1 MRLNKYLAQAG
12 IASRRAAD
20 RLIATGEVRVNGLVV
35 TAMGVDVGEDDA
47 VDISGDPVSAPE
59 PAIVYLLNKPK
70 GVISSASD
78 DKGRRTVVDLIRDR
92 RRLYPVGRLD
102 RDTTGALLVTNRG
115 ELTHKL
121 THPKYGVKR
130 RYIAQVRGQ
139 LPREAA
145 GKLKRG
151 LRLADGMKVR
161 ASIKFLDRRGG
172 MFLYELVLT
181 EGQNREIKRIFK
193 HYKLPLMHLHRA
205 EFAGLHVEQ
214 LAEGKYRRLRPA
226 EVAALSRLVAGGQRQ
241 HLA

>member
-20 RLIATGEVRVNGLVV
+20 RLITAGEVRVNGAVV
-35 TAMGVDVGEDDA
+35 TAMGIDVGADDA
-47 VDISGDPVSAPE
+47 VDVRGAPVNAPE

-70 GVISSASD
+70 GFISSSSD
-78 DKGRRTVVDLIRDR
+78 EKGRRTVVDLIRDR

-102 RDTTGALLVTNRG
+102 RDTTGVLLVTNRG

-121 THPKYGVKR
+121 THPKYGIKR

-139 LPREAA
+139 LPREAM
-145 GKLKRG
+145 GELKRG
-151 LRLADGMKVR
+151 MRLEGGMKVR
-161 ASIKFLDRRGG
+161 AAIKFLDRRGG

-193 HYKLPLMHLHRA
+193 HFGLPLMHLHRA

-226 EVAALSRLVAGGQRQ
+226 EVAALMRMVTDGQGPP
-241 HLA
+241 LA

>member
-20 RLIATGEVRVNGLVV
+20 RLIAAGEVRVNGLVV
-35 TAMGVDVGEDDA
+35 TAMGVDVGENDA
-47 VDISGDPVSAPE
+47 VDIGGDPVSAPE
-59 PAIVYLLNKPK
+59 AAIVYLLNKPK

-145 GKLKRG
+145 GNLKRG

-161 ASIKFLDRRGG
+161 ASIKLLDRRGG

-205 EFAGLHVEQ
+205 EFAGLHVDQ

-241 HLA
+241 HPA